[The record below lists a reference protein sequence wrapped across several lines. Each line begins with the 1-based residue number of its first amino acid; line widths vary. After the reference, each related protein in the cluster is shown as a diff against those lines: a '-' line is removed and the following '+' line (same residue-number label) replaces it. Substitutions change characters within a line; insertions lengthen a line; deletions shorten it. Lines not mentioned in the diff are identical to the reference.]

1 MAGYT
6 RQAAANITTGSVI
19 DADDFNNEYN
29 QVQSAFNASTGHTHD
44 GTAAEG
50 APIEKIGPS
59 QDIVATASVL
69 RPKTTNVVDLG
80 TSVLQYKDAFFD
92 GTVKTDNL
100 TVDENATITGNLTVN
115 GNLSS
120 AGGGVMSNFILED
133 GDGTEVTIDDGKEVK
148 FVEGHGIDINWSD
161 TSSGTD
167 ADPYD
172 MTFSLKADMRI
183 NNNSDVYIG
192 NSNDFVLF
200 DENIGMRFYTAGGED
215 MRLTDGGD
223 LHVDGNIIGYSTT
236 IPSDQ
241 RLKGNINKIENA
253 LDKVMQIN
261 GYTFT
266 YNHDGKQS
274 AGVIAQE
281 VENIMP
287 SAVQS
292 TNLVFNEDKDVE
304 FKTVQYDQ
312 LHGLLIEA
320 IKELKE
326 QLDQCKC
333 KKCECE

>member
-29 QVQSAFNASTGHTHD
+29 QIQSAFNASTGHTHD

-115 GNLSS
+115 GTLSS
-120 AGGGVMSNFILED
+120 SGGGVMSNFVLED

-148 FVEGHGIDINWSD
+148 FVEGDGIDINWTD
-161 TSSGTD
+161 TSNGTD
-167 ADPYD
+167 GDPYD
-172 MTFSLKADMRI
+172 LTFALKTDRRSSS
-183 NNNSDVYIG
+183 NVDVYTG
-192 NSNDFVLF
+192 NSNDYVFF
-200 DENIGMRFYTAGGED
+200 DASVGMRFYTAGGED
-215 MRLTDGGD
+215 MRLTDAGD
-223 LHVDGNIIGYSTT
+223 LHVDGNVIGYSST
-236 IPSDQ
+236 ISDE
-241 RLKGNINKIENA
+241 RLKKDINKIDNA
-253 LDKVMQIN
+253 LDKVSQLN

-266 YNHDGKQS
+266 YNHDGNQG

-281 VENIMP
+281 LESVLP

-292 TNLVFNEDKDVE
+292 TNLVFNDDDNVE

-312 LHGLLIEA
+312 IHGLLIEA